1 MTYNCDRVGRFPF
14 RHVSDVGIAG
24 VPLRTGKR
32 VTIAHGLCSG
42 RQMGEGK
49 LNKLLWPSLLTLTVC
64 QPRRRVSVII

>member
-1 MTYNCDRVGRFPF
+1 MTYNCGSFPF
-14 RHVSDVGIAG
+14 RHVTDVGMAS

-32 VTIAHGLCSG
+32 VTLAHGLCSG